1 MGRWFRLNITWKLAI
16 AMVLGIVFGL
26 LCNSFN
32 WSIGKDIKW
41 LGDIF
46 IRMIQIVVVPLIF
59 AAITVAMAS
68 IGDIRSFG
76 RIAIK
81 VVIFYMMTTI
91 IAGFVGLV
99 AANVFQPGAGIDKA
113 IFGQVKAPA
122 AAGTP
127 PGFVDIVLNMIPTN
141 AIDAAA
147 KANMIQIVLFGILFG
162 LVMGSLGK
170 KAQPIKDVL
179 DALFQI
185 MVKMVWVIMEYS
197 PYGIFALM
205 SWLTA
210 STGTATLLPLAKY
223 VMTSVIAL
231 LFQTFIVVSLFVWA
245 IGRVNPWQF
254 YRRSVDYMM
263 VAFSTRSSAASL
275 PVSMQVAEQKLGIRP
290 EIVGF
295 SMPLGASMNQDGT
308 VVWQPI
314 AAMFIAQMY
323 GITLPIEAQINIV
336 VLAVVIGI
344 GGAVIPSGGLVLLA
358 MILQGVGLPVEGIA
372 FIAGIDFIPDMFRT
386 TLNVIDDLAGC
397 IMVAG
402 TEKGMLR
409 RDVLAGKREL
419 STDEIT
425 FTGMAQEA

>member
-1 MGRWFRLNITWKLAI
+1 MGWWFRLNITWQLFI

-26 LCNSFN
+26 LCNSMG
-32 WSIGKDIKW
+32 WSTGKDIKW

-46 IRMIQIVVVPLIF
+46 VNLIQVVVVPLIF
-59 AAITVAMAS
+59 SALTVAMAS
-68 IGDIRSFG
+68 IGDIRAFG

-81 VVIFYMMTTI
+81 VVVFYMTTTI
-91 IAGFVGLV
+91 IAGFVGLF
-99 AANVFQPGAGIDKA
+99 AANIFRPGAGVNVAALAKGAAAQAAPKPFADFMVGLFPKNIFDA
-113 IFGQVKAPA
+113 AVQANMVQIVIFG
-122 AAGTP
+122 
-127 PGFVDIVLNMIPTN
+127 IM
-141 AIDAAA
+141 
-147 KANMIQIVLFGILFG
+147 FG
-162 LVMGSLGK
+162 LIMGSMGK
-170 KAQPIKDVL
+170 KADPMRNIL
-179 DALFQI
+179 DSLFQI
-185 MVKMVWVIMEYS
+185 MVKMVWVIMAYS
-197 PYGIFALM
+197 PYAVFALM

-210 STGTATLLPLAKY
+210 STGTATLAPMAMY
-223 VMTSVIAL
+223 VVTSVVGL

-245 IGRVNPWQF
+245 IARVNPIQF
-254 YRRSVDYMM
+254 YKRSVDYMM

-275 PVSMQVAEQKLGIRP
+275 PVSMQVAEQKLGVRP

-323 GITLPIEAQINIV
+323 GINLPVEQQINIV
-336 VLAVVIGI
+336 VLAVLIGL

-358 MILQGVGLPVEGIA
+358 TIMAGVGLPVEGIA

-397 IMVAG
+397 VMVAG

-409 RDVLAGKREL
+409 RDVLAGQREL
-419 STDEIT
+419 TPDEIT
-425 FTGMAQEA
+425 FSGMEATA